1 MPPKFFN
8 LDDSLICE
16 FQKFGKVVSTMGISL
31 KEATE
36 EISKTAQAAEENTM
50 LPGDTSRRAQYKTL
64 NYKHEVE
71 RRQN

>member
-1 MPPKFFN
+1 MPPKFD
-8 LDDSLICE
+8 LEDSITYA
-16 FQKFGKVVSTMGISL
+16 FQNVGKAASTIGISL

-36 EISKTAQAAEENTM
+36 AISKMAQVAEESTM

-64 NYKHEVE
+64 NYKYEIE